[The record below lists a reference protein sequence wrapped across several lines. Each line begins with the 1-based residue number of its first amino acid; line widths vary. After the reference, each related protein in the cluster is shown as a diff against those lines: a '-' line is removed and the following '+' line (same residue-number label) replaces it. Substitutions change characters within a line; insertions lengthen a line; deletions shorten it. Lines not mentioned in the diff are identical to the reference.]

1 MRKIIPI
8 ILVLAFALSSV
19 AFAQTNNTVLRNIIP
34 ETDNLY
40 DFGTSTDRYK
50 EIWAGFNTSGA
61 VRCLQITAG
70 GQLQAA
76 GAGCGTGGGGDPNVI
91 LTLQG
96 GTTYYQASTTGF
108 SFYFPDGF
116 VSNAS
121 STVSSQLNLLG
132 ILNAS
137 STVHV
142 GGVGTSTFSNALR
155 VGTTTSEGTA
165 KFEVIDTSGSL
176 GADYGMIRT
185 FSTDPLG
192 GNYDLRMDSP
202 QPDIEFIETDGTGPE
217 GEFEVGVNQDVFYLA
232 GRNAADTG
240 FEQILQAY
248 RLEDGGRFVVGS
260 TTPSVRFE
268 IQDYSSSAT
277 GNYVRLVNLQGS
289 AGAAPGLAWYNS
301 VGNFDS
307 TRLSSAGG
315 ASFQNS
321 NFRVQVA
328 DSSKVLQERLLV
340 DVNGNIG
347 VSSSTPSRTFSVQGD
362 GLFSGDLGVANLIAT
377 GTATTTN
384 LVATNA
390 TTTNLSVDGGTLNGG
405 TDSAGTLL
413 LFPTTHPTTGALVVA
428 GNIRGNVN
436 NTFNLG
442 TNAFRYAFLYAQ
454 QGMQIAG
461 NQFAFQIANNSGSGL
476 FFNSTDSNI
485 ALQGSSA
492 DIHRSFL
499 GSPIADGAFWHQPRT
514 SDPTLAAATAT
525 GTMHVYDNGVN
536 LTWLKMKA
544 SSTQNAVDIEQKQ
557 TFAVTPAS
565 TIDLSIQPYTNIF
578 AAWSS
583 NEDETVNA
591 LGSQY
596 AGQEAKF
603 IIGNGGALPRTI
615 TFGTGFNAN
624 GNLIGTAG
632 ATATVMFVSDG
643 VQFDE
648 FSRTLGL

>member
-1 MRKIIPI
+1 MMKRIYTFVII
-8 ILVLAFALSSV
+8 ALSFFLSAAV
-19 AFAQTNNTVLRNIIP
+19 YAAPGNTFHVELDPIKDNTYSLGTTSPTQLRWKDI
-34 ETDNLY
+34 Y
-40 DFGTSTDRYK
+40 V
-50 EIWAGFNTSGA
+50 GFNSSGET
-61 VRCLQITAG
+61 RCLQVTSG
-70 GQLQAA
+70 GQFGIAS
-76 GAGCGTGGGGDPNVI
+76 AGCGTGSGGDPNVI

-96 GTTYYQASTTGF
+96 GTTYYRASTTGF
-108 SFYFPDGF
+108 SWFFPDGF

-121 STVSSQLNLLG
+121 STVVGDITATNVIATSSLRAPSTLATSTITNALQLGGTAGDNMLRLTAGTNRDYPNSTSVGGLLNVTNTNSTG
-132 ILNAS
+132 AGVVIYSNQGSTANGRLLVVRADNAAFDQQAVFIQQDGTAGGYFVDCTNTTAS
-137 STVHV
+137 AECANVTSTVTDQSAFGIT
-142 GGVGTSTFSNALR
+142 GGPDGKGVLKVTGNAGNVSTAILSMDLQDTDIQGIFADTIAGYTGKLINLR
-155 VGTTTSEGTA
+155 VDGTELMTMNS
-165 KFEVIDTSGSL
+165 SGSL
-176 GADYGMIRT
+176 G
-185 FSTDPLG
+185 
-192 GNYDLRMDSP
+192 
-202 QPDIEFIETDGTGPE
+202 
-217 GEFEVGVNQDVFYLA
+217 LA
-232 GRNAADTG
+232 
-240 FEQILQAY
+240 
-248 RLEDGGRFVVGS
+248 S
-260 TTPSVRFE
+260 TTPQRK
-268 IQDYSSSAT
+268 
-277 GNYVRLVNLQGS
+277 L
-289 AGAAPGLAWYNS
+289 
-301 VGNFDS
+301 
-307 TRLSSAGG
+307 
-315 ASFQNS
+315 
-321 NFRVQVA
+321 
-328 DSSKVLQERLLV
+328 
-340 DVNGNIG
+340 
-347 VSSSTPSRTFSVQGD
+347 SVQGD